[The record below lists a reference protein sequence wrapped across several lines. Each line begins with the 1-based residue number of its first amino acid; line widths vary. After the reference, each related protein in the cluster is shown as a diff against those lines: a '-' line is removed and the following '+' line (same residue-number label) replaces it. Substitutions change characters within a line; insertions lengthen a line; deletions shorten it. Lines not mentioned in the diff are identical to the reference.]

1 MIIRVLYV
9 LLQIRATEITEAH
22 ITGLTP
28 LPIIPDNIQYLPG
41 GARKVEGVIH
51 PVVLHTDHQVQARF
65 PGVHIPPVP
74 PGLHQVHLQDLRA
87 VAHVLPPAGDKQ

>member
-1 MIIRVLYV
+1 MIIPVLFV
-9 LLQIRATEITEAH
+9 LLQIRVTEITEAH
-22 ITGLTP
+22 ITDLTP
-28 LPIIPDNIQYLPG
+28 LPIIPGNIQYLPG

-65 PGVHIPPVP
+65 PGVHIPP
-74 PGLHQVHLQDLRA
+74 GLHQVRLQDLQA